1 MIYFFYH
8 TRYPRQEHAF
18 SGNYTIPGSPGNIDD
33 ESDEWTRRIKHKK
46 KGKGSIA
53 RETSSSDATKSNF
66 VIHAKMYAI
75 GEKYGI
81 SSLKSHSLQQFK
93 EDAENYWNR
102 VDFLKGAQ
110 EAYTSTVDEDRG
122 MRDAIVDV
130 FCKRPDILD
139 YDQAKSA
146 IRGLSLCYDLL
157 LRAREFT
164 RKRVPYGAEW

>member
-1 MIYFFYH
+1 MEY
-8 TRYPRQEHAF
+8 
-18 SGNYTIPGSPGNIDD
+18 D
-33 ESDEWTRRIKHKK
+33 SDEWTGLSGNYRKK
-46 KGKGSIA
+46 AKTSIA
-53 RETSSSDATKSNF
+53 GRTSSSDPTKSNF

-93 EDAENYWNR
+93 EEVETYWSH
-102 VDFLKGAQ
+102 VDFLKGVQ

-139 YDQAKSA
+139 YDEAKSA
-146 IRGLSLCYDLL
+146 IKGLDLCYDLL
-157 LRAREFT
+157 LRARAYT
-164 RKRVPYGAEW
+164 KKRLPHGQEW